1 LAPNYLLITLIRVSI
16 TQGVIVFPLK
26 RNLIPRFTK
35 GRGKHRKT
43 MKDALIV
50 EIRECRNSREGDLH
64 GFPYSFS
71 FCAWTIK
78 HLIESDGASQ
88 LCVCRTSSFDLLG
101 STTRVEAQKEKNV
114 LISQG

>member
-1 LAPNYLLITLIRVSI
+1 MTLIRVSV
-16 TQGVIVFPLK
+16 TQGVIAFPLK

-43 MKDALIV
+43 MKVALIV
-50 EIRECRNSREGDLH
+50 EIRECRNSQEADLR
-64 GFPYSFS
+64 GFPYSFF

-88 LCVCRTSSFDLLG
+88 LCMCRTSSFDLLG
-101 STTRVEAQKEKNV
+101 STTQAEARKGKNV